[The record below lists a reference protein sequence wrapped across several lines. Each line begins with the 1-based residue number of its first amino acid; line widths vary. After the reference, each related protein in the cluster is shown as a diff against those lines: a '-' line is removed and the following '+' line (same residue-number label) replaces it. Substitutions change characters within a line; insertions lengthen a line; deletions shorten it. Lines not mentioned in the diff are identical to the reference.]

1 MWFKIKRDKTI
12 YLHHTISQLTEVE
25 EMEARK
31 LKALEILVSGDYRTY
46 EEVADRLKI
55 NRRTLYNW
63 RNEEEFS
70 KELDRRIRIVVG
82 GIAPRALK
90 KLDELID
97 SKNEQVALQ
106 AAKDMLDR
114 GGFKAAEKIDLNGK
128 TESSMTVSFEGEL
141 NEWSE

>member
-1 MWFKIKRDKTI
+1 
-12 YLHHTISQLTEVE
+12 
-25 EMEARK
+25 MEARK